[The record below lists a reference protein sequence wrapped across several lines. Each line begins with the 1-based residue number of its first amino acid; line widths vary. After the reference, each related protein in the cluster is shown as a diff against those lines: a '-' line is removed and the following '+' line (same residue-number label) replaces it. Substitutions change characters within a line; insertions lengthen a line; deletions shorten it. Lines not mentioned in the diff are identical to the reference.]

1 MAPDTELSGCSNRA
15 EANSGTLV
23 AAPPNKLEHRR
34 GSASQAAFNGDCG
47 HAPEVL
53 VALSPA
59 LVERCRH
66 IVTIDVSATFMREG
80 RRHRVDKATNI
91 ARSISPT
98 IFRFDG
104 SEKRANDFC
113 PSSATKLVAFWPQET
128 WNAERFQHLREL
140 AERRHCKI
148 QDVIFSISS
157 LRARL
162 RKQNSITKTLQIV
175 FDTRSPKNGRSPI
188 RSDKL

>member
-1 MAPDTELSGCSNRA
+1 MTDIGREAAIDIADERRSAKRKWRPIPNCQVSPTEQ
-15 EANSGTLV
+15 
-23 AAPPNKLEHRR
+23 KLTPEHSSLLRPT
-34 GSASQAAFNGDCG
+34 SWNTAVDQPLNQPFNGDCG

-66 IVTIDVSATFMREG
+66 IVMTDVSATFMREG
-80 RRHRVDKATNI
+80 RRHRFDQATNI

-140 AERRHCKI
+140 AERRHC
-148 QDVIFSISS
+148 
-157 LRARL
+157 
-162 RKQNSITKTLQIV
+162 
-175 FDTRSPKNGRSPI
+175 
-188 RSDKL
+188 